1 MKHYI
6 IMIKSYNIDEAGD
19 DILEDAAVS
28 AVKHTHEEAMA
39 GVKHIADEY
48 AEDGYVVQED
58 DVHETDGVLI
68 APNVDMPSYYINVY
82 VQEIN

>member
-19 DILEDAAVS
+19 DILEDAAVG

-48 AEDGYVVQED
+48 AEDGYVVMQILDGIYRSAKEK
-58 DVHETDGVLI
+58 HEI
-68 APNVDMPSYYINVY
+68 I
-82 VQEIN
+82 IK